1 MSALVWSVESAVL
14 GAWALVLSFY
24 STPFHAFIARSH
36 SIIAG
41 CTLLLQLVAV
51 ARDLPIGHAIAEA
64 FVCAVSALLLVY
76 VAALLDTSNHARF
89 FSMPAT
95 GMLVPLDAA
104 IGIAWFCAAGVSAT
118 GMALSG
124 VGKPLAEDGSKRR
137 ASLMFHQYGYHMS
150 IVLPSLLILWLYNYD
165 ADNKH
170 DPVYKGVKLVRN
182 NLSIGHTVLF
192 VVYAGIWGVFVV
204 AQFLGEGVLTGGKQW
219 TAWSGMS
226 AGDTVRY
233 VFAAL
238 FKFIG
243 RGGCVLLPLSAVF
256 ASKTNAQMI
265 LAWTLVGV
273 ASANAVDLMS
283 LFDRLTGQVSGRP
296 TQSGTFLVKVDV
308 MVGSVVEKRV
318 LTLVVSALPANA
330 VDLMSVFDR
339 LTGKAR
345 NEEEEE
351 EDNFDPSAPPME
363 ANFGAPTAPATLL
376 YRDTP
381 TTQQLPDP
389 AAVALSTASGGSRQS
404 LPLPKYQPLISQA
417 RRDKMV

>member
-14 GAWALVLSFY
+14 GAWALVFSFY

-36 SIIAG
+36 STIAG
-41 CTLLLQLVAV
+41 FTLVLQLVAA

-89 FSMPAT
+89 FSMPAA

-124 VGKPLAEDGSKRR
+124 VGKTVEDGRRRR

-165 ADNKH
+165 ASNTG
-170 DPVYKGVKLVRN
+170 DPVYKGVKFVRN
-182 NLSIGHTVLF
+182 NDVSIGHTLLF
-192 VVYAGIWGVFVV
+192 IVYAGIWGVFVV
-204 AQFLGEGVLTGGKQW
+204 AQFLGEGLFTGGKQW
-219 TAWSGMS
+219 PAWSDMS
-226 AGDTVRY
+226 AGDAVRY

-265 LAWTLVGV
+265 LTWTLVGV

-283 LFDRLTGQVSGRP
+283 LFDRLTG
-296 TQSGTFLVKVDV
+296 
-308 MVGSVVEKRV
+308 
-318 LTLVVSALPANA
+318 
-330 VDLMSVFDR
+330 
-339 LTGKAR
+339 KAK
-345 NEEEEE
+345 NEEEEQ
-351 EDNFDPSAPPME
+351 EDDNSPSAPPMD
-363 ANFGAPTAPATLL
+363 AIFTAPAASAIL

-381 TTQQLPDP
+381 TTHQLPDP
-389 AAVALSTASGGSRQS
+389 AAVALSAASSGGGSRPT